1 MFEIYLKILN
11 IMQANGKVIKHLASS
26 KKFAIL
32 FTNMP
37 WISRTKVDELYILE
51 KQLLHEKK
59 ICNLDIF
66 QNGDDNN
73 LIIIIKLY

>member
-1 MFEIYLKILN
+1 
-11 IMQANGKVIKHLASS
+11 MQSNGKVIQHLASS

-32 FTNMP
+32 FPNMP
-37 WISRTKVDELYILE
+37 WINRTKVDELNILE

-59 ICNLDIF
+59 ACSIDIF
-66 QNGDDNN
+66 QNGNDHD